1 MNCTRNLKIEQVT
14 EQTLVIGM
22 DIAKHKHYAAMVDER
37 GRELKKPFP
46 VLQSRIGFEQFYASI
61 EEAKKV
67 FGKTEVIVGI
77 EPTGHYW
84 LNLAYFLEEKG
95 IPLVMVN
102 PMHVKRS
109 KELDDNLPTKHDA
122 KDARTIAKLVKDGR
136 FSYPRILHEVE
147 AELRAGS
154 TFRESLITERNAVHN
169 QMIRWT
175 DRYFPEFTQVFP
187 SFGKIALAVLEKT
200 PFPNEIVD
208 QTVEELIERYRQS
221 EGLKCPQ
228 KPKIQKLL
236 EVSSQSI
243 GITQGQQMA
252 RIEIATLVRRYRQL
266 EQEIAALTEQLIALA
281 QTTVEYEWLQTIPGL
296 GDATIVEL
304 LSEIGSFH
312 QYQDPRQLMKLA
324 GLTLKENSSGQ
335 HKGQKRISKRGRKR
349 LRALLFRVMMPLIRH
364 NEAFRALHEYY
375 TTRPINPLRKKQS
388 IVVLCGKLLKI
399 LYAVCVKQ
407 QAFDG
412 ERMIRDISHTHTQA
426 HAA

>member
-1 MNCTRNLKIEQVT
+1 MNYTQNRKIEQVT
-14 EQTLVIGM
+14 DQTLVIGM
-22 DIAKHKHYAAMVDER
+22 DIAKQKHYAAIVDAR
-37 GRELKKPFP
+37 GRVLKKSFS
-46 VLQSRIGFEQFYASI
+46 VSQSRIGFEQFYALI
-61 EEAKKV
+61 QETMRE

-122 KDARTIAKLVKDGR
+122 KDALVIAKLVKDGR
-136 FSYPRILHEVE
+136 FSYPRIFHEVE

-154 TFRESLITERNAVHN
+154 TFRESLIKERNAIHN
-169 QMIRWT
+169 QIIRWT
-175 DRYFPEFTQVFP
+175 DRYFPEFPQVFP
-187 SFGKIALAVLEKT
+187 SFGKMALAALEKT
-200 PFPNEIVD
+200 PFPMDIVD
-208 QTVEELIERYRQS
+208 QTVEELIELYRES
-221 EGLKCPQ
+221 EALKYPQ

-236 EVSSQSI
+236 EVSRHSI
-243 GITQGQQMA
+243 GITEGQQMA
-252 RIEIATLVRRYRQL
+252 RIEITTLVRRYRQL
-266 EQEIAALTEQLIALA
+266 EQEIAMLTEQLIVLA

-304 LSEIGSFH
+304 LSEIGSFA
-312 QYQDPRQLMKLA
+312 QYQDPRQLIKLA

-364 NEAFRALHEYY
+364 NEAFRKLHEYY
-375 TTRPINPLRKKQS
+375 TTRPVNPLRKKQS

-399 LYAVCVKQ
+399 LYAVCTKR

-412 ERMIRDISHTHTQA
+412 ERMMQDIFTQSQA
-426 HAA
+426 QAA